1 MQFSRRN
8 AIPDSLVTAFQ
19 NTHYIVLAT
28 DKPFALRIGQYSAE
42 LTYLFSHYGADCA
55 AILTAYNPWA
65 QTVSEQAN
73 RRAQHLLQHE
83 IDALGFMRIDGENRA
98 GDKDGPSEPTV
109 IALDIPRE
117 RSRQLAQQ
125 FGQLAFVYID
135 GPCTPELVWT
145 YSK

>member
-8 AIPDSLVTAFQ
+8 ALPDSLVTAFQ
-19 NTHYIVLAT
+19 NAHYVVFAT
-28 DKPFALRIGQYSAE
+28 DRPFTLRIGQHSAE
-42 LTYLFSHYGADCA
+42 LAHLFSHYGADCA

-65 QTVSEQAN
+65 QTVSEKTN

-83 IDALGFMRIDGENRA
+83 IDALGFIRIDGENRA
-98 GDKDGPSEPTV
+98 EDKDGPSEPTV
-109 IALDIPRE
+109 IALGIPRGQSE
-117 RSRQLAQQ
+117 QLAQQ